1 MNEFIFLNTLGSTI
15 ISIQIIQS
23 FSILILNISKP
34 ITQYYI
40 FSNNFINQIISQDCS
55 KHDDEFLAYYINF
68 IKSLSLKIDSNTIQF
83 FFHEQHNSFL
93 LIESSMRFHN
103 HPDSMIKTTVR
114 NIFLTILR
122 LNYLPIYEYFAKLP
136 AISYFPSLVI
146 NLRQLIIKL
155 SQESMSEKC
164 KKLNDINDDILD
176 IILYLQ
182 DIFSIKIVKI
192 NNILIN
198 CLFYYIIF
206 PLLIGSIISESNV
219 FFFLK
224 QSLINITISL
234 YILTLLFKYIKDESF
249 LNMLFTFI
257 FFKKID
263 PKILDYIKNYP
274 EFTNNYYEWNK
285 KEGLRNI
292 SFANCKKLI

>member
-1 MNEFIFLNTLGSTI
+1 
-15 ISIQIIQS
+15 
-23 FSILILNISKP
+23 
-34 ITQYYI
+34 
-40 FSNNFINQIISQDCS
+40 
-55 KHDDEFLAYYINF
+55 
-68 IKSLSLKIDSNTIQF
+68 
-83 FFHEQHNSFL
+83 
-93 LIESSMRFHN
+93 
-103 HPDSMIKTTVR
+103 
-114 NIFLTILR
+114 
-122 LNYLPIYEYFAKLP
+122 
-136 AISYFPSLVI
+136 
-146 NLRQLIIKL
+146 
-155 SQESMSEKC
+155 MSEKC

-206 PLLIGSIISESNV
+206 PLLIGSIISETNV
-219 FFFLK
+219 FYFLK